1 MAQDRAAAEPLEPQP
16 FELDRG
22 SHIPLYLQIKQFL
35 SRQIAQWDR
44 REERFYS
51 DDELADMFKVSRMT
65 VRQAVQALVNDGLLA
80 RAQGIGTFVVAR
92 RMATPFAASSAPARE
107 AEQALELEALIV
119 EMQPCPPSFAAELG
133 VAPETP
139 VHYVFRLRRS
149 GGLVVGIDHRYIP
162 LSVVPTLSKAD
173 ATRRGFWGRFK
184 VSHTEVRLEATTASP
199 QEARWLNL
207 PAGAPLMLRRVRAI
221 AEDGL
226 VIATGYTSYR
236 ADCVHYAVRIPVSRE
251 MLDKPGMGEGQDRL
265 VHFRREIDT
274 AGPLADR

>member
-1 MAQDRAAAEPLEPQP
+1 MPQNRASAAEPLEPQP

-92 RMATPFAASSAPARE
+92 RMAKPLAAPSAARE
-107 AEQALELEALIV
+107 PEAALEFEVLIV

-139 VHYVFRLRRS
+139 VHYVFRLRKS
-149 GGLVVGIDHRYIP
+149 GGVVVGVDHRYIP
-162 LSVVPTLSKAD
+162 LSVVPTLSKAE
-173 ATRRGFWGRFK
+173 AGRRGFWGRFR
-184 VSHTEVRLEATTASP
+184 VSHTEVRLEATSASH

-207 PAGAPLMLRRVRAI
+207 PVGAPLMLRRMRAI

-251 MLDKPGMGEGQDRL
+251 MLEKAGMGEGQDRL

-274 AGPLADR
+274 AGPPAPR